1 MGRVRAIGSRARV
14 QRGLPHQR
22 SDEAVRAA
30 ERPRRPP
37 HAVPGPRPRSRAT
50 CPAFSGARTAR
61 LSQSTQ
67 TPATARPRARLH
79 GAPTSS
85 AFARTGAL
93 HAPAAASCW
102 GIARTITT
110 GRVATAPSCY
120 APDPARNAVPGRG
133 RLPHGAG
140 AASFQGRRDGSQWVA
155 GTRRTGF

>member
-61 LSQSTQ
+61 RPKSTKA
-67 TPATARPRARLH
+67 PAAACARARLH
-79 GAPTSS
+79 RAPTSS
-85 AFARTGAL
+85 ALARTGAI
-93 HAPAAASCW
+93 HAAAAASCW
-102 GIARTITT
+102 GIACTTIT
-110 GRVATAPSCY
+110 GCVATAPSSH
-120 APDPARNAVPGRG
+120 ASDPARNAVPGRG
-133 RLPHGAG
+133 QLPRGART
-140 AASFQGRRDGSQWVA
+140 ALLQGRGDGSQWVA
-155 GTRRTGF
+155 GTRR